1 MDKKDA
7 RLYFINDI
15 IDAYRKSYSGDN
27 YYRGEKYPTRE
38 DLFVAIV
45 EDAVDSYEAR
55 LKDIKR
61 DDIDIYSSLD
71 SEVQSRLDQLNFFDA
86 KHWLNRYDNI
96 SFEQRP
102 QLVDELMKKNCID
115 GERISKAIANAGG
128 KTYEMQV
135 TNIREIDDENYKGI
149 IENIILGDTL
159 VSKEDC
165 DYVLKELYGEGMT
178 KEKLDM
184 VKKKKEEIKEMN
196 KWNNV
201 AKRFD
206 PIKMKWEDG

>member
-7 RLYFINDI
+7 RSYFINDI

-27 YYRGEKYPTRE
+27 YYRGEKYSTQE

-45 EDAVDSYEAR
+45 EDAADSYEAR
-55 LKDIKR
+55 LRDIRR

-71 SEVQSRLDQLNFFDA
+71 FELQDQLDHMNFFDA
-86 KHWLNRYDNI
+86 KHWLNRYDNANK
-96 SFEQRP
+96 
-102 QLVDELMKKNCID
+102 DGKKELEEELGKHNCIN
-115 GERISKAIANAGG
+115 GEKISKAIANAGG

-135 TNIREIDDENYKGI
+135 TNIREIDDDNYKGI

-184 VKKKKEEIKEMN
+184 IKKKKEEKAKEEFD
-196 KWNNV
+196 WG
-201 AKRFD
+201 RFFR
-206 PIKMKWEDG
+206 